1 MQKWAEQQEK
11 NNPYFQ
17 TKNHFIPF
25 TKMKE
30 FISKWDLKPHT
41 DVFWQY
47 K

>member
-17 TKNHFIPF
+17 TKNLFIPF

>member
-1 MQKWAEQQEK
+1 MQKMSRTTRKK

-17 TKNHFIPF
+17 TKNPFIPF

-41 DVFWQY
+41 DFF
-47 K
+47 